1 MTLLEP
7 AANGDVINSSQYL
20 PNMFRNFNNKEI
32 LRYINDSHKLGYLYG
47 DLYVHIVA
55 VFPIIRL
62 LAAICFQFCPTL
74 TLCEARIILKFSRL
88 YHFCVRQF
96 MQFSLLRPYSLF
108 FSSCIYFFAF
118 HSVLGMSI
126 NMQRNQKSENET
138 KKEIIAKTGVH
149 SHRMNCL
156 TQKLKIWD

>member
-32 LRYINDSHKLGYLYG
+32 LRYINDSHKLG
-47 DLYVHIVA
+47 
-55 VFPIIRL
+55 L

-88 YHFCVRQF
+88 YHFCRRQF

-126 NMQRNQKSENET
+126 NMQRNQMSENET
-138 KKEIIAKTGVH
+138 KKEIIAKTVVH